1 MDLEFFVAEVYGVQ
15 LIVGRQ
21 VLDPLNL
28 VVLGSP
34 GPVRAWLWGDFLVEK
49 SKRLNFSLI

>member
-1 MDLEFFVAEVYGVQ
+1 MDLELFVAEVYGVQ

-28 VVLGSP
+28 VVFGSP
-34 GPVRAWLWGDFLVEK
+34 GPIRTRLWGDLLVEK
-49 SKRLNFSLI
+49 AKRSNS